1 MPFFDAH
8 QLEPWTHGRW
18 SEIPRKRIRGFS
30 IDARKIDDGELF
42 VAVKAARD
50 GHDYIKQAQE
60 AGARGAIVDRY
71 VEAVE
76 LPQLIVQ
83 DTVESLQEIAKN
95 HRNQY
100 NIPIVGITGSCGKT
114 STKEALSNLLPDS
127 LSTVGNLN
135 NHLGVPLTLLRIDS
149 SGHQYAVIEAGINKT
164 GDMDELQQMIQPSC
178 VIITMIGSSHLQGL
192 VDENG
197 VAEEKI
203 KLWTSAE
210 MSPWAFFP
218 EHCLAFNCFQ
228 EAIKERQNY
237 TILKAGKPNKKFD
250 QNEAFFEIS
259 TETNELGG
267 SCVLK
272 IWCHESPVLSIN
284 IPAVS
289 DGMGSNLALAV
300 LTALYLGVS
309 DKDIFERLPQYR
321 PSTLRGNRLQGRGCE
336 YFVDCYNA
344 NPSSMVDSIQYFQ
357 RASDSKKKLLV
368 LGGME
373 ELGEN
378 GPSLHRKTGASIMLE
393 EQDKVVLIGE
403 KASWM
408 ADGLIDSGASD
419 HQVLVLNK
427 LEDARA
433 IIEDFNGNI
442 LFKGS
447 RSNSLEK
454 LVPFWATESH
464 QEPLFLKC

>member
-8 QLEPWTHGRW
+8 ELEPWTHGEW
-18 SEIPRKRIRGFS
+18 TDIPKKRIRGFS

-71 VEAVE
+71 VESVQF
-76 LPQLIVQ
+76 PQLIVH
-83 DTVESLQEIAKN
+83 DTVESLQKIAIN
-95 HRNQY
+95 HRNGCT
-100 NIPIVGITGSCGKT
+100 IPIVGITGSCGKT
-114 STKEALSNLLPDS
+114 STKEALSKLLPHS
-127 LSTVGNLN
+127 LSTFGNLN
-135 NHLGVPLTLLRIDS
+135 NHLGVPLTLLRIDRS
-149 SGHQYAVIEAGINKT
+149 AHQYAVIEAGINKA
-164 GDMDELQQMIQPSC
+164 GDMDELQPMIQPDC
-178 VIITMIGSSHLQGL
+178 LIITMIGNSHLEGL
-192 VDENG
+192 GDENG

-203 KLWTSAE
+203 KLWTNGHKNS
-210 MSPWAFFP
+210 WAFFP

-228 EAIKERQNY
+228 EAIKKRKNY
-237 TILKAGKPNKKFD
+237 TILRAGKPIKQVSK
-250 QNEAFFEIS
+250 NEAFFEIS
-259 TETNELGG
+259 TETNELGD
-267 SCVLK
+267 SCVLN
-272 IWCHESPVLSIN
+272 IWCHESPVLSVHV
-284 IPAVS
+284 PSVS

-300 LTALYLGVS
+300 LVASHLGVS
-309 DKDIFERLPQYR
+309 DQDIFERLPQYR

-344 NPSSMVDSIQYFQ
+344 NPSSMVDSIKYFQ
-357 RASDSKKKLLV
+357 RASESKKKLLV

-378 GPSLHRKTGASIMLE
+378 GPSLHRQTGASIRLE

-403 KASWM
+403 KAAWM

-419 HQVLVLNK
+419 HQVLVLNDM
-427 LEDARA
+427 EDARA
-433 IIEDFNGNI
+433 IVEDFNGNI

-447 RSNSLEK
+447 RSNSLEH
-454 LVPFWATESH
+454 LVPFWATESDH
-464 QEPLFLKC
+464 ESFFLKC